1 MWHRWPTCPESMQV
15 LLLALVELEL
25 FFYLLQL
32 GVQLRVGVVDP
43 LEGMKVRVQDLG
55 DLIHRVSLLLRRPI
69 VSGIQFGDDLLQ
81 RVRHL
86 VQFAVDVLR

>member
-1 MWHRWPTCPESMQV
+1 MPTCPESVQV

-86 VQFAVDVLR
+86 VQFAVDILR